1 MLHSRVTWLRY
12 INKLE
17 TLYKTYW
24 LKFRFWVIWGHRGQK
39 FIFTKNA
46 SPHTILHCMVT
57 WLMHINKLET
67 LYKTHWLKFRFGVI
81 WGHMGQKVIS
91 TKSDITRPCYIAW
104 LQDSC
109 ICISLRPSTYVVGQ
123 GSTRCHPES

>member
-1 MLHSRVTWLRY
+1 MLLLIQH
-12 INKLE
+12 
-17 TLYKTYW
+17 TLYGHVTYGYKQAW
-24 LKFRFWVIWGHRGQK
+24 DPLQN
-39 FIFTKNA
+39 FINSNFDLG
-46 SPHTILHCMVT
+46 S
-57 WLMHINKLET
+57 
-67 LYKTHWLKFRFGVI
+67 FGVS
-81 WGHMGQKVIS
+81 QKVIS